1 MAELS
6 PCLRARGPCAFNPAG
21 GRKLP
26 ESPVLTAFARFA
38 ELRGSWNIAA
48 RAIKS
53 LFNSRSKE
61 AVLSRE
67 TIGLSDRLMSYVR
80 TIGARE
86 DADLARLREETAKHP
101 RAQMQI
107 SLEQGQFLALLIEL
121 IGAQRTVE
129 VGTFTGYSAM
139 WVAKA
144 MGPSGRVVALD
155 VDKDFTAV
163 ALRHWKQAGVDSQ
176 IDLRL
181 APAANSLRKM
191 LDDGEAG
198 RYDFAFIDADKT
210 NYDTYFELCVQLLR
224 KGGLMAI
231 DNVLWSGRVADP
243 TEHGEDTVALRNL
256 NAKIAKDER
265 VTVSLV
271 PIGDGL
277 TLARK
282 R

>member
-1 MAELS
+1 
-6 PCLRARGPCAFNPAG
+6 
-21 GRKLP
+21 
-26 ESPVLTAFARFA
+26 V
-38 ELRGSWNIAA
+38 
-48 RAIKS
+48 
-53 LFNSRSKE
+53 
-61 AVLSRE
+61 SRE
-67 TIGLSDRLMSYVR
+67 TIGLGDKLMAYVR
-80 TIGARE
+80 EVGARE
-86 DADLARLREETAKHP
+86 DADMRRLREETAKHP

-121 IGAQRTVE
+121 IGAKRTLE

-144 MGPSGRVVALD
+144 MGPAGRVVALD

-163 ALRHWKQAGVDSQ
+163 AQRHWKQAGVDGQ

-181 APAANSLRKM
+181 APAAESLQKM
-191 LDDGEAG
+191 LDAGEAG
-198 RYDFAFIDADKT
+198 AYDFAFIDADKP
-210 NYDTYFELCVQLLR
+210 NYDTYYEYAIKLLR
-224 KGGLMAI
+224 QGGVIAI

-243 TEHGEDTVALRNL
+243 TERDEETAALRAL

-265 VTVSLV
+265 VTVSMV

>member
-1 MAELS
+1 M
-6 PCLRARGPCAFNPAG
+6 
-21 GRKLP
+21 
-26 ESPVLTAFARFA
+26 
-38 ELRGSWNIAA
+38 
-48 RAIKS
+48 
-53 LFNSRSKE
+53 
-61 AVLSRE
+61 SRE
-67 TIGLSDRLMSYVR
+67 TIGLSDGLMAYVR
-80 TIGARE
+80 SVGARE
-86 DADLARLREETAKHP
+86 DVDLRRLREETAAHP

-107 SLEQGQFLALLIEL
+107 SPEQGQLLALLIEL
-121 IGAQRTVE
+121 MGAKLTLE
-129 VGTFTGYSAM
+129 IGTFTGYSAM

-144 MGPSGRVVALD
+144 MGPNGRVVALD

-163 ALRHWKQAGVDSQ
+163 ARRHWKLAGIDDW

-181 APAANSLRKM
+181 APAADSLRKM
-191 LDDGEAG
+191 LAAGEAG

-210 NYDTYFELCVQLLR
+210 NYDTYFELSLQLLR
-224 KGGLMAI
+224 AGGLVAI

-243 TEHGEDTVALRNL
+243 AERGADTVALRNL
-256 NAKIAKDER
+256 NAKLARDER

>member
-1 MAELS
+1 M
-6 PCLRARGPCAFNPAG
+6 
-21 GRKLP
+21 
-26 ESPVLTAFARFA
+26 
-38 ELRGSWNIAA
+38 
-48 RAIKS
+48 
-53 LFNSRSKE
+53 
-61 AVLSRE
+61 SRE
-67 TIGLSDRLMSYVR
+67 TIGLGENLMAYVR
-80 TIGARE
+80 SVGARE
-86 DADLARLREETAKHP
+86 DDDLRRLREETAAHP

-121 IGAQRTVE
+121 LGAKRTLE

-163 ALRHWKQAGVDSQ
+163 ARRHWKQAGVDRQ

-181 APAANSLRKM
+181 APAAESLQRM
-191 LDDGEAG
+191 LEAGEAG
-198 RYDFAFIDADKT
+198 AYDFAFIDADKT
-210 NYDTYFELCVQLLR
+210 NYDAYYEYALKLLR
-224 KGGLMAI
+224 RDGLIAI

-243 TEHGEDTVALRNL
+243 TERGEDTVALRTL